1 MPAHDVRSLPYR
13 VAVLCYLYDDA
24 GCVLMLHR
32 AQEPNM
38 GMYSP
43 IGGKVEVARGE
54 SPHDAA
60 AREIMEEV
68 GLEIAAVDLHLT
80 GIVSETAYEGEHH
93 WLIFLFEVMRPVRH
107 DEIASMHFKEGDLE
121 WVKIEDVEG
130 LDIPTTDRQIMW
142 PLVRAHRGGGFFM
155 VHIDC
160 SVRPMKWEVRE
171 SHKRA
176 TV

>member
-1 MPAHDVRSLPYR
+1 MPAHDVTALPYR

-32 AQEPNM
+32 AQNPNM

-60 AREIMEEV
+60 AREIKEEV
-68 GLEIAAVDLHLT
+68 GLEMAAADLHLT
-80 GIVSETAYEGEHH
+80 GIVSESAYEGEHH
-93 WLIFLFEVMRPVRH
+93 WLIFLFEVMRPIQRA
-107 DEIASMHFKEGDLE
+107 EIANMQFKEGNLE
-121 WVKIEDVEG
+121 WAKIEDVEG
-130 LDIPTTDRQIMW
+130 LDIPATDRQVMW

-160 SVRPMKWEVRE
+160 SVEPMRWEVRE
-171 SHKRA
+171 SHKRDPR
-176 TV
+176 

>member
-1 MPAHDVRSLPYR
+1 MPAHDVTTLPYR
-13 VAVLCYLYDDA
+13 LAVLCYLYDGD

-32 AQEPNM
+32 AQNPNL

-54 SPHDAA
+54 APHDAA

-68 GLEIAAVDLHLT
+68 GLEIAAADLHLT
-80 GIVSETAYEGEHH
+80 GIVSEKAYEGEHH
-93 WLIFLFEVMRPVRH
+93 WLIFLFEVMRPVERG
-107 DEIASMHFKEGDLE
+107 EIATMQFKEGDLE

-130 LDIPTTDRQIMW
+130 LDIPMTDRKVMW
-142 PLVRAHRGGGFFM
+142 PLVRDHRGGFFM

-160 SVRPMKWEVRE
+160 SASPMQWEVRE
-171 SHKRA
+171 SHKRDL
-176 TV
+176 V